1 MKNKLLLRTLA
12 VLMLVVG
19 LLSGCS
25 SMGKLNDWTLREGNL
40 SLMDLLRIG
49 TDSVAAAEIIKD
61 DVRRTQ
67 AANRSAKAVKNVT
80 VSK

>member
-1 MKNKLLLRTLA
+1 MKNKLLLRTVA
-12 VLMLVVG
+12 VLMLLVG
-19 LLSGCS
+19 LLSGC

>member
-1 MKNKLLLRTLA
+1 MKNKLLLRTVA
-12 VLMLVVG
+12 VLMLVGG
-19 LLSGCS
+19 LLSGC

-40 SLMDLLRIG
+40 SLMELLRIG

>member
-1 MKNKLLLRTLA
+1 MKNKLLLRTVA

-19 LLSGCS
+19 LLSGC

>member
-1 MKNKLLLRTLA
+1 MKNKLLLRTVA
-12 VLMLVVG
+12 VLMLVGG
-19 LLSGCS
+19 LLSGC